1 MMRLTLVLSLMFF
14 TLSATTADAAKKTVK
29 AAKKAS
35 KPAKA
40 GKTAKATKA
49 KKGKKGKA
57 PPAAAEPT
65 EAEAEAEAPETT
77 EAATTAAPLQ
87 PVQPP
92 AEATPPPAIAAPP
105 VKESEP
111 AVPGPE
117 PVPESTAPSAAAES
131 PSTSDDSE
139 DEDDKVGIVLGFS
152 GGIAAGLS
160 KPLGLAPLGA
170 LEIGY
175 RFPFLGQTLGLSIEP
190 TFMLFL
196 ASTDAG
202 VRTDGMAVSIPLLA
216 SLNLKVGPG
225 LLRALAGPTIAWVQ
239 VKTVDTLGSSTDTTW
254 VFGAQAAVGYWLELP
269 VGALFLMAD
278 FRVLP
283 YAALSVN
290 KMYLGVGGR
299 LGYGFLF

>member
-1 MMRLTLVLSLMFF
+1 MFF
-14 TLSATTADAAKKTVK
+14 TLSSAAADAAKKTVK
-29 AAKKAS
+29 VAKKSA
-35 KPAKA
+35 KPAKT

-57 PPAAAEPT
+57 APVAAEP
-65 EAEAEAEAPETT
+65 AEAEAPETT
-77 EAATTAAPLQ
+77 EAATTTAPLE
-87 PVQPP
+87 PIQPP
-92 AEATPPPAIAAPP
+92 VESAPPPAITAPAAKEPEPAAPAP
-105 VKESEP
+105 TPEP
-111 AVPGPE
+111 AAQPPATAAAAA
-117 PVPESTAPSAAAES
+117 PQSTA
-131 PSTSDDSE
+131 DDDVE
-139 DEDDKVGIVLGFS
+139 EDDKVGIVLGFS

-196 ASTDAG
+196 ASTTSG

-225 LLRALAGPTIAWVQ
+225 LLRVLAGPAIAWVQ

-269 VGALFLMAD
+269 VGALFVMAD